1 MTIEQKFSEPQK
13 AILRSKQRNNLF
25 LGGLG
30 SGKTHLL
37 GALTYYFVRYFPEIR
52 GFIGANTFMQL
63 TQSTLFRIRE
73 YWKSIGITEYD
84 KHDNPNGFY
93 VVNIQPPDHFNT
105 KNHNF
110 DSYYGIISFVHG
122 AIIFVGSLERSSTHA
137 GKEMGWAVL
146 DETWDTREEDVKEII
161 MGRIRQK
168 GMYVVNG
175 EILKEGTD
183 KQQYNP
189 LFIATSP
196 AKVQWLN
203 EMFSLGEYIDEI
215 ESKIYKHDDYFY
227 KVISNNCVVICS
239 TYHNIGN
246 VGQNYI
252 DNLLQN
258 NSEERGKA
266 LVFANPFA
274 TSGGEFYS
282 SFSRM
287 QHVKRVEYDPSKP
300 IHVSFDQ
307 NTVPYNSAL
316 ISQVEK
322 VDDNWHLNIIG
333 EVALENPKNSTE
345 EVCEEILRKYGDC
358 SYIFYYGDSTGKNRS
373 TLSKDTKHHYQVI
386 EKALRKKLVNGSNRV
401 LRSNPSHIGKREFVN
416 KIFENKLPIRLN
428 ISDICSKLL
437 ADLTYIK
444 QDVDGRKKKE
454 IETNKDT
461 GERYEKWGHLSD
473 CLDYKVVSI
482 FNKYYER

>member
-1 MTIEQKFSEPQK
+1 MEITQRLSAPQGDVFT
-13 AILRSKQRNNLF
+13 STQQVNLF
-25 LGGLG
+25 LAGVG
-30 SGKTHLL
+30 SGKTHLAGYL
-37 GALTYYFVRYFPEIR
+37 SYNFIQRFPECF
-52 GFIGANTFMQL
+52 GFIAANTYDQL
-63 TQSTLFRIRE
+63 DKSTLYRIKE
-73 YWKSIGITEYD
+73 TWKSMGLMEYSEE
-84 KHDNPNGFY
+84 NPHGVY
-93 VVNIQPPDHFNT
+93 VSGKKPPSRFNT
-105 KNHNF
+105 NNHNF
-110 DSYYGIISFVHG
+110 DSYHSIISFING
-122 AIIFVGSLERSSTHA
+122 AIIFIGSLENAKSHE
-137 GKEMGWAVL
+137 GKQFAWAIL
-146 DETWDTREEDVKEII
+146 DETKDTRESDIRDII
-161 MGRIRQK
+161 LARLRQQ
-168 GMYVVNG
+168 GMYILNG
-175 EILKEGTD
+175 QVTNNPEGEPF
-183 KQQYNP
+183 NP
-189 LFIATSP
+189 VYFLTSP
-196 AKVQWLN
+196 AKVSWLN
-203 EMFSLGEYIDEI
+203 EMFELEANISEI
-215 ESKIYKHDDYFY
+215 EAKIYSDKTYF
-227 KVISNNCVVICS
+227 KKEFGNKFVTISS
-239 TYHNIGN
+239 TYHNIDN
-246 VGQNYI
+246 LPKNYI
-252 DNLLQN
+252 DNYKLN
-258 NSEERGKA
+258 NSEERVKA
-266 LVFANPFA
+266 LIYANPFA

-386 EKALRKKLVNGSNRV
+386 EKALRKKLVNGSNKV
-401 LRSNPSHIGKREFVN
+401 LRSNPSHIGKREFIN
-416 KIFENKLPIRLN
+416 KILENKLPIRIF